1 MEMTWMETFRLLGLD
16 LLAFVLIALVG
27 LDVVEHAV
35 HSAWETAHARK
46 LRSPK
51 AVAAPRVSIGGIKR
65 I

>member
-35 HSAWETAHARK
+35 HSAWETA
-46 LRSPK
+46 RSRRSR
-51 AVAAPRVSIGGIKR
+51 VASPVDRPLPRVGGIKHV
-65 I
+65 